1 MPKIE
6 VEETD
11 FLKGQNL
18 RKTVEKMLANPKSAK
33 LLKLAETEIDPSITH
48 PELEMEKVV
57 EERVGALAKTVT
69 DFIAESKTQREK
81 DESER
86 RLDKLATS
94 IDAGIAKLRAEEGLT
109 DEGEKALRELMV
121 KKGETDVFDAWAVF
135 QRHNPPPP
143 PAAPS
148 SGRMFDVI
156 STARDGSDDLLKK
169 MIEGRGE
176 DNAAV
181 DKAAWDAINEVRA
194 ANGTQR
200 R

>member
-6 VEETD
+6 VDEADFVSNQKLRETV
-11 FLKGQNL
+11 
-18 RKTVEKMLANPKSAK
+18 RKMMANPQSAK
-33 LLKLAETEIDPSITH
+33 LLKLAEKEIDPTVVH
-48 PELEMEKVV
+48 PEIEMEKVLD
-57 EERVGALAKTVT
+57 ERVGAIQKSVS
-69 DFIAESKTQREK
+69 DFIAASTSQREK

-86 RLDKLATS
+86 RLDKLENS
-94 IDAGIAKLRAEEGLT
+94 ITAGIAKLRAEEGLT

-156 STARDGSDDLLKK
+156 SAAKSGDDEFIKG
-169 MIEGRGE
+169 MVESRGE
-176 DNAAV
+176 NQALV
-181 DKAAWDAINEVRA
+181 DKIAWEAINEVRGA
-194 ANGTQR
+194 AQKR
-200 R
+200 